1 MQFIY
6 TLIFS
11 LLITAT
17 AFSEGMKISGTIKD
31 EDSRQNIQN
40 AIITISFYTGVD
52 YTATTDS
59 LGNYVIKTNVVVPE
73 GDYTIQISADNYYT
87 LNGFIHV
94 TNNAHFSFRLKQKNP
109 VVIKKERIVADTI
122 IPILQGYATNNLVF
136 LIDVSSSMNTPE
148 RMPLLKASL
157 KYLVDELRSTDKIT
171 LLAFSKG
178 VEEILSPTFVI
189 DKTAIHKK
197 IDNLAFGSTTEGDIA
212 LKVAYKTA
220 LKNYIE
226 KGNNR
231 IILASDGLIT
241 SGKKD
246 YQKIQETIEDGLKKD
261 ITLSIFCFGK
271 PTDYVQSKLQTLAK
285 AGNGNTA
292 TILNLEDGKFRMIEE
307 AKAVK
312 EQ

>member
-11 LLITAT
+11 LLITTT

>member
-1 MQFIY
+1 MRFIF
-6 TLIFS
+6 TIIFS
-11 LLITAT
+11 LLITT

-31 EDSRQNIQN
+31 EDSKQNIQN

-109 VVIKKERIVADTI
+109 VIIKKELVVTDTI
-122 IPILQGYATNNLVF
+122 KPILEGYATNNLVF
-136 LIDVSSSMNTPE
+136 LIDVSSSMNIPE
-148 RMPLLKASL
+148 RMPILKSSL

-189 DKTAIHKK
+189 DKKSIHKK
-197 IDNLAFGSTTEGDIA
+197 IDDLAFGSTTEGDIA

-231 IILASDGLIT
+231 IILASDGLIS

-271 PTDYVQSKLQTLAK
+271 PTDYVQSKLQSLAK

-292 TILNLEDGKFRMIEE
+292 TILNIEDGKQRMIEE

>member
-11 LLITAT
+11 LLITTT

-292 TILNLEDGKFRMIEE
+292 TILNLEDGKLRMIEE

>member
-11 LLITAT
+11 LLITT

>member
-292 TILNLEDGKFRMIEE
+292 TILNLEDGKLRMIEE

>member
-11 LLITAT
+11 LLITT

-197 IDNLAFGSTTEGDIA
+197 IENLAFGSTTEGDIA

-292 TILNLEDGKFRMIEE
+292 TILNLEDGKLRMIEE